1 MKHDPRATA
10 SAAALTV
17 GILYI
22 VCRVA
27 VGMFPSFSY
36 TVMQSWFH
44 GLAITPVAGWGLSST
59 AFVLGLVTATASAGI
74 VGWCFAHCYNMFAR
88 RGK

>member
-17 GILYI
+17 GVLYV

-27 VGMFPSFSY
+27 VGMFPNFSY
-36 TVMQSWFH
+36 MVMQSWFH
-44 GLAITPVAGWGLSST
+44 GLEITQPARWSLT
-59 AFVLGLVTATASAGI
+59 LPAFVLGLVTAMAGAWLT
-74 VGWCFAHCYNMFAR
+74 GWCFAHCYNMFS
-88 RGK
+88 KKK